1 MMRFFER
8 FGTSAQHWLTIAF
21 WSVLALLGGLR
32 VWQSLALQDYLVE
45 VGVQPGP
52 LYLTLSGA
60 AQTLVAGLA
69 LAAFLSRWR
78 RGGLAVRLLAALWVL
93 GFWIDRI
100 WVAISPAVRVNDAF
114 VAVFLAAWLLIL
126 WSATSQ
132 QK

>member
-100 WVAISPAVRVNDAF
+100 WVASSPAVRVNDAF

-126 WSATSQ
+126 WAATSQ

>member
-100 WVAISPAVRVNDAF
+100 WVASSPAVRVNDAF